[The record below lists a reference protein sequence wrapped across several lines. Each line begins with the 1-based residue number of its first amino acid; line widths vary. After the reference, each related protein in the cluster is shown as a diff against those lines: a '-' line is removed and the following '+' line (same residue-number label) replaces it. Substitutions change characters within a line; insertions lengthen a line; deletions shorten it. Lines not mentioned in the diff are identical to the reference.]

1 MSKPDRF
8 RSENRRAPGTGLDR
22 PCRSRL
28 SGRVSRTLKELFLHV
43 RIVTD
48 PNKLTQL
55 KAEAARRKQIAG
67 RSCKAVGYRS
77 MPEVRLRARLK
88 S

>member
-1 MSKPDRF
+1 MSNPDRL
-8 RSENRRAPGTGLDR
+8 RNENRCNPGTGRIR

-28 SGRVSRTLKELFLHV
+28 SGRVSRTLKEFFLHV

-67 RSCKAVGYRS
+67 RSCKAVGYR
-77 MPEVRLRARLK
+77 PNA
-88 S
+88 